1 MKLPES
7 GAWPLVIFIMYSKII
22 SLCHYLKLEWIKST
36 QATFALVLRD
46 IYILNKLGWTRC
58 CFGTLAKVS
67 VDIKIRIINKTPLV
81 EKTDVQGKSKK
92 NIKNTGVFKSTFYIR
107 YTVYSSYLIMIP

>member
-1 MKLPES
+1 M
-7 GAWPLVIFIMYSKII
+7 
-22 SLCHYLKLEWIKST
+22 KST

-67 VDIKIRIINKTPLV
+67 VDIKIRIINASGRK
-81 EKTDVQGKSKK
+81 DRCSGKKQK
-92 NIKNTGVFKSTFYIR
+92 NIKNTGVFKSNF
-107 YTVYSSYLIMIP
+107 